1 MSSSTVSVVLV
12 HGVSPA
18 CITVSVPRPLWKD
31 RPAWFLVAEQDRMI
45 VQGNQRFM
53 AVRMRAR
60 MRSHAVDHTPIVTA
74 PAVVVDVLREA
85 IAAVRTESAA

>member
-12 HGVSPA
+12 PWHLARLYHRPSA
-18 CITVSVPRPLWKD
+18 RPLWKY
-31 RPAWFLVAEQDRMI
+31 RPAWFVVAEQDRMI

-60 MRSHAVDHTPIVTA
+60 MRAHPVDHTPIVPA